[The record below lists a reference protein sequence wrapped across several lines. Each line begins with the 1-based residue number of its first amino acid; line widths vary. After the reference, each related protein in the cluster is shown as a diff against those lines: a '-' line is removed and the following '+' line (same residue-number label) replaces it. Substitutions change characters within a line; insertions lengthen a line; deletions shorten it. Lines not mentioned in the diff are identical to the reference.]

1 MRYVTLLL
9 LGFVHWNFAQTV
21 DHDGVSISYQAEGQ
35 GDTSLVFIHGW
46 TIDQTYWQPQ
56 VDHFKNQYLVVTL
69 DLAGHGK
76 SGADRKE
83 WTMEAFGNDVVAVI
97 EKLDLQNIVIVG
109 HSMGGSVMLE
119 AVHQIPERI
128 IAMVGVDN
136 FKEVG
141 SELTSEQQK
150 EIEMF
155 LGMMQTNYGE
165 VVDGYARNMLFTPE
179 SDSVMVD
186 SVVQDMR
193 SADPVMARNSLKHV
207 MEASEREVRLLQEAS
222 VRLFLIQSDMQ
233 PTDEKSL
240 KKNLKQ
246 GYQILSV
253 GKTSHYPMIEV
264 PDLFN
269 ARLEEIL
276 RSL

>member
-1 MRYVTLLL
+1 MRYITLTLLS
-9 LGFVHWNFAQTV
+9 FVHWSVAQTAE
-21 DHDGVSISYQAEGQ
+21 HNGVRIAYQTEGQ
-35 GDTSLVFIHGW
+35 SDTTLLFIHGW
-46 TIDQTYWQPQ
+46 TINQSYWQPQ
-56 VDHFKNQYLVVTL
+56 VEHFKKKYQVVTL

-76 SGADRKE
+76 SGDERDD

-97 EKLDLQNIVIVG
+97 KKLDLQNIVIIG

-119 AVHQIPERI
+119 AVNQVPERI

-141 SELTSEQQK
+141 TTLTPKQQK

-155 LGMMQTNYGE
+155 LGMMQTNYAE

-186 SVVQDMR
+186 SVVQYMR
-193 SADPVMARNSLKHV
+193 SADPVMARNSLKHSI
-207 MEASEREVRLLQEAS
+207 EASEREVQLLQDAPTK
-222 VRLFLIQSDMQ
+222 LYLIQSDAL
-233 PTDEKSL
+233 PTQEKSL
-240 KKNLKQ
+240 KKILKH
-246 GYQILSV
+246 GYEILSV

-264 PDLFN
+264 PELFN
-269 ARLEEIL
+269 TQLEEVL
-276 RSL
+276 HSL